1 MDVRH
6 FGAATE
12 HSPPPQR
19 VTTPTMWRGVASLA
33 ARRTCCRSEAICFRA
48 GSTRPSAGPVILSYL
63 CPPPK
68 RRNSTAVATSCLVGS
83 LLPSESKTA
92 DYVFASRSKSIGT
105 SWPFKQHFLQLC
117 LKHGVKDL
125 LPPFEPPGLVR
136 FRCCRKGIEPVQPV
150 ACSPVEPILPH
161 VDAHG
166 DAPGIRQD
174 PCSPLEKPLPD
185 GNSITCQGIS
195 HDHVDAEIG
204 LITSNDH
211 VNVTSGEIGGLPC
224 SVAVNRGA
232 SESHS
237 EVDIVEPTK
246 RLESSREV
254 LGKRCKVVVKLGV
267 ISENNRAEDVI
278 SNSSTVSDPM
288 ASKVCPVCKTFSST
302 SNTTLN
308 AHIDQ
313 CLSMESNTKL
323 VSSKFLKPKVKSG
336 KKRLMVDIYTTS
348 RQCTL
353 EDLDKRN
360 GTNWAVELAFATAP
374 TAAIDIETKKQKLL
388 LTDSSD
394 DINEGAVYVDSNGIK
409 LRILSKLSDT
419 AQPKEELK
427 VRMHEKLTETS
438 KSLFNTKKKHV
449 IAKYSKKMKMKAQSK
464 KLSSCKLLKKQVFS
478 IFLLHR

>member
-1 MDVRH
+1 M
-6 FGAATE
+6 
-12 HSPPPQR
+12 
-19 VTTPTMWRGVASLA
+19 L
-33 ARRTCCRSEAICFRA
+33 EAKDTR
-48 GSTRPSAGPVILSYL
+48 RPSSSKALGLPLVSEDL
-63 CPPPK
+63 
-68 RRNSTAVATSCLVGS
+68 RRLKKAFFRCYPLKA
-83 LLPSESKTA
+83 
-92 DYVFASRSKSIGT
+92 
-105 SWPFKQHFLQLC
+105 LQTLHLC

-211 VNVTSGEIGGLPC
+211 VNVTSGEIGGLLPC

-323 VSSKFLKPKVKSG
+323 VSSKFLKPKVKPG

-394 DINEGAVYVDSNGIK
+394 DLNEGAVYVDSNGIK

-427 VRMHEKLTETS
+427 VRMHEKVTETS

-464 KLSSCKLLKKQVFS
+464 KLNSCKLLKKQVFS